1 MNLEEF
7 IDDFE
12 RDEEAQR
19 RRLAAEKSYAI
30 TEHLEAVED
39 RLEATLQG
47 DSLFGSTAPDI
58 FVGRSG
64 YPSVSA
70 GVLSPVDPDT
80 DASRYVTSSD
90 WYERG
95 LSIDSV
101 FQARSGLLNANQPT
115 NVHVADAWNG
125 FTGVRREVAIA
136 DRPVDVEVELANQP
150 TVDLSVDSIA
160 SPSGPRA
167 TADDA
172 QLAENPHVP
181 RAVEKTLSDDD
192 WRATGAMTYL
202 YNRGFDVYEINTI
215 LSAGAL
221 GQTSQ
226 RKLVPTRWSITA
238 VDDTVS
244 QYLRGTI
251 RNASS
256 IDQTEVRYAEFLGNQ
271 FWVILTPGRWEFE
284 LVEMKAPQ
292 SVWNPRGGDY
302 WIGSDHE
309 SFEGRTE
316 YVDETAGAYYAAR
329 LGVLE
334 ALAERDRQATALVLR
349 NVTDAYWGPVGV
361 WLIRETVRDAVSNE
375 SATAESFHGAIER
388 IANELPISHDRLQRH
403 SVLTAGRQ
411 TTLSAFDR

>member
-30 TEHLEAVED
+30 TEHLEDVED

-136 DRPVDVEVELANQP
+136 DRPVDVEVELANRP

-251 RNASS
+251 RNAGS

-292 SVWNPRGGDY
+292 SVWNPRGGDH

-361 WLIRETVRDAVSNE
+361 WLIRETVRDAVSNDP
-375 SATAESFHGAIER
+375 AMAESFHGAIER
-388 IANELPISHDRLQRH
+388 ITKELPISHDRLQRH

-411 TTLSAFDR
+411 TTLSAFD